1 VLATDLC
8 GALLAGG
15 YLPATLSL
23 NSLVWFLL
31 KLSSFTSGRNSTS
44 DLLEKLTYG
53 TVRWN
58 GCTLVNHHLY

>member
-1 VLATDLC
+1 VATC
-8 GALLAGG
+8 RQHW
-15 YLPATLSL
+15 SL